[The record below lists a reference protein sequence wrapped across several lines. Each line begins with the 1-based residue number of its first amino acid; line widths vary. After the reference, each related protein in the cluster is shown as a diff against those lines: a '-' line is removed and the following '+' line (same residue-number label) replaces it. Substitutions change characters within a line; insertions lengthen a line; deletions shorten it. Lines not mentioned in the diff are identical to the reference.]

1 MRISGLLIIRTTAD
15 LVTTAQEQGNLT
27 EVVQKYLESDDT
39 EAQRAVCE
47 VILEL
52 LEEGDEETKTQRCVS
67 PVLFRGVSCSLLM
80 SI

>member
-15 LVTTAQEQGNLT
+15 LVTTAQEQGNLA

-39 EAQRAVCE
+39 GAQRAVCE

-52 LEEGDEETKTQRCVS
+52 VEEGDEETKTQRCVS
-67 PVLFRGVSCSLLM
+67 HVLFRGVSCSLLM
-80 SI
+80 PI